1 MVGHFV
7 VRKVKWKGVGTSSG
21 GAFNIAGIGRL
32 YSVTPSSLNSS
43 AVVRERMGRSRV
55 RFFVDPRAEPP
66 LLAIQH
72 PYHINQWT
80 TQRRFVN
87 SESTQSQE
95 IEHMARGSSCS
106 THPPS

>member
-43 AVVRERMGRSRV
+43 AVVRERMVG
-55 RFFVDPRAEPP
+55 AESDSSS
-66 LLAIQH
+66 I
-72 PYHINQWT
+72 
-80 TQRRFVN
+80 R
-87 SESTQSQE
+87 EQSL
-95 IEHMARGSSCS
+95 RY
-106 THPPS
+106 